1 MIPEVC
7 NPEPKPLGERLKKK
21 IIKVKREAVQELLA
35 LVRKDPQQYKPHE
48 NLTLELIS
56 FNDVLVQD
64 RSLKALVIYLE
75 AGNTLSIDAKTM
87 VKALIEKCL
96 ASEKEEIKF
105 QSEQALFWYMDHD
118 YEELLLS
125 DLNDNLLHKNKKVK
139 SWLVRFWEYRFF
151 LLPIFSTT
159 MA

>member
-1 MIPEVC
+1 
-7 NPEPKPLGERLKKK
+7 
-21 IIKVKREAVQELLA
+21 
-35 LVRKDPQQYKPHE
+35 
-48 NLTLELIS
+48 
-56 FNDVLVQD
+56 
-64 RSLKALVIYLE
+64 
-75 AGNTLSIDAKTM
+75 M